1 LKNRVDFSVVC
12 VPRPEI
18 CLARIIISRALAANA
33 FDAGYRTFEELLSRP
48 NLENTDFL
56 PLQWKDKD
64 EILER
69 SIFPMAYMKYNRIW
83 HRLLLVAGL
92 RKDTR
97 IYGLRVGAA
106 GRLDGEQV
114 PPPFVKK
121 KDAPP
126 SLFANLFTNFI

>member
-1 LKNRVDFSVVC
+1 VVC

-18 CLARIIISRALAANA
+18 CLARIILSQAFAADA
-33 FDAGYRTFEELLSRP
+33 FDPSIRSYEQLLTRP

-56 PLQWKDKD
+56 VLPWKDEK
-64 EILER
+64 LECP
-69 SIFPMAYMKYNRIW
+69 IFNMTYKKYNTIW

-106 GRLDGEQV
+106 GRLDGER
-114 PPPFVKK
+114 FL
-121 KDAPP
+121 AP
-126 SLFANLFTNFI
+126 S